1 MTTMTINERARTVL
15 GQVVTLHYNT
25 CEPVGSA
32 LISKTRF
39 VPFSPATI
47 RNIMMKLE
55 TLGYLSQPHTSAGR
69 LPTDLGYRAYVND
82 ITVNRKPLDAD
93 DRKALDE
100 KINGAAGGPHLL
112 KAIADFLQERT
123 KLLTFYIPFRQCG
136 LKLKHIHFERI
147 NSEKLLALCVARG
160 GHTFHSVMAIDD
172 GEINAS
178 LAEKAENFFNNAFND
193 CNLLEIQTRINQQHG
208 GSNEV
213 WDVLL
218 NKSALLI
225 NSLTQE
231 ASRLNN
237 ISFQGVSQLLD
248 MPEFQDVGK
257 VRILFD
263 LLERQSNIK
272 ELVRQ
277 AIQQENE
284 WIVFFIGGEISDP
297 ILHELTV
304 VLSKVKSRREELGCV
319 GVLGPKRMPYLRS
332 LQIMAYAKEN
342 VARRDF

>member
-1 MTTMTINERARTVL
+1 MNINERARTVL

-55 TLGYLSQPHTSAGR
+55 NMGYLSQPHTSAGR

-82 ITVNRKPLDAD
+82 INVRRKPLDEG

-100 KINGAAGGPHLL
+100 RINRSAGGPNLL
-112 KAIADFLQERT
+112 KVIADFVEERT
-123 KLLTFYIPFRQCG
+123 KLLTFHIPFRQCG

-147 NSEKLLALCVARG
+147 NSEKLLALCVAKG
-160 GHTFHSVMAIDD
+160 GHTFQSVMTIDD
-172 GEINAS
+172 ETINTS
-178 LAEKAENFFNNAFND
+178 LMRKVENFFNNAFNN
-193 CNLLEIQTRINQQHG
+193 CNLLEIQNRITQQFS

-218 NKSALLI
+218 DKSALLI
-225 NSLTQE
+225 NSLTRE

-237 ISFQGVSQLLD
+237 IAFQGVSQLLD
-248 MPEFQDVGK
+248 MPEFQDIAK
-257 VRILFD
+257 VRIIFD
-263 LLERQSNIK
+263 LLERQANIK
-272 ELVRQ
+272 GLVRR
-277 AIQQENE
+277 AIQQKND
-284 WIVFFIGGEISDP
+284 WIVFFIGGEISNP
-297 ILHELTV
+297 LLHELTV
-304 VLSKVKSRREELGCV
+304 VLSKIKNRQEELGCV

-332 LQIMAYAKEN
+332 LQILAYAKEN
-342 VARRDF
+342 LAQRSF